1 MKQLTP
7 LKEWNSQDLPR
18 EKFLKNGP
26 HSLTDVELLAI
37 MLGSGIK
44 DKNVVSLAED
54 ILKSVN
60 YNLDLLGRKSVED
73 LCLIN
78 GLGPIKAIHILAS
91 LEFGLRR
98 DRSANQVTIIKQSS
112 DVANLMYS
120 LIANSNAEEFWVI
133 CLNRRNQVINYKMI
147 NLGGIAAVYVDIKL
161 IIKYVILQEASSFI
175 VCHNHPSGNLKP
187 SPQDIKLTQDL
198 IEASKVMQ
206 LSFLDHI
213 ILSCNKN
220 SFFSMNDEGIVNF

>member
-1 MKQLTP
+1 
-7 LKEWNSQDLPR
+7 
-18 EKFLKNGP
+18 
-26 HSLTDVELLAI
+26 
-37 MLGSGIK
+37 
-44 DKNVVSLAED
+44 
-54 ILKSVN
+54 
-60 YNLDLLGRKSVED
+60 
-73 LCLIN
+73 
-78 GLGPIKAIHILAS
+78 
-91 LEFGLRR
+91 
-98 DRSANQVTIIKQSS
+98 
-112 DVANLMYS
+112 
-120 LIANSNAEEFWVI
+120 
-133 CLNRRNQVINYKMI
+133 MI